1 MFVTTS
7 ARTNPDETNKAKQVA
22 MTLNLPFL
30 HRRKRTIKSMV
41 NQYETNGIVVGKERM
56 ELYKVGE
63 ERPFFFH
70 PSSAMFRLKRLQ
82 KGEHDP
88 LIEICQLKAGSSFL
102 DCTLGLASDSI
113 VASYA
118 VGETGKVIGL
128 EASKVIA
135 YFVGQGL
142 KEWPND
148 NVIMKN
154 SMERIEV
161 VHDLA
166 IDYLISV
173 PDSSFECVYIDPMF
187 ETTIKE
193 SSNINALHSIT
204 YKGDLTDEMIIEAKR
219 VSKERVVLKDHFR
232 SERFQAFA
240 FQQIKRKSAK
250 FHYGVWEKR

>member
-7 ARTNPDETNKAKQVA
+7 ARTNPNETNKAEQVA
-22 MTLNLPFL
+22 TTLNLPFI
-30 HRRKRTIKSMV
+30 HRSKRTIKSMV
-41 NQYETNGIVVGKERM
+41 NQYEMNGIVVGKERM
-56 ELYKVGE
+56 ELYKIGE
-63 ERPFFFH
+63 ENPFFFH

-88 LIEICQLKAGSSFL
+88 FVDICQLKAGSSFL

-113 VASYA
+113 VASYT

-135 YFVGQGL
+135 YLVGQGL

-148 NVIMKN
+148 HAVMKS

-161 VHDLA
+161 VHTLA
-166 IDYLISV
+166 IDYLKSL
-173 PDSSFECVYIDPMF
+173 PDASFDVVYIDPMF

-193 SSNINALHSIT
+193 STNINALHSIT
-204 YKGDLTDEMIIEAKR
+204 YKGDLTEEMINEAKR
-219 VSKERVVLKDHFR
+219 VTKERVILKDHFR